1 MRANTLKTGAE
12 EQLTHHR
19 CRLKIVMQRRIC
31 CLCEHAELLLCS
43 LSHRSSNTEIKQ
55 ETVLWSAIHQTRQ
68 RPSGFLGY
76 HMFTVFILKLYVFL
90 IIKFYIFSV
99 FYCKYGFASY
109 FYPQSDTV
117 FTLSVCKG

>member
-55 ETVLWSAIHQTRQ
+55 ETVLWSASHQTRQ

-76 HMFTVFILKLYVFL
+76 HVFILKLDVFL

-117 FTLSVCKG
+117 FTLNVCKG